1 MKSKPHFIADSADRF
16 VDDVF
21 GICDKQKGDK
31 GTAAAL
37 RRADNPDTEYQ
48 SWDLLSRPR
57 YCMDL
62 TNPYKRIPFATIGA
76 AIAKSKATQNGEIG
90 LGRALYR
97 YYQQGE
103 NNKSPDSSKED
114 QAKAKLLRLLACQDV
129 KEACRIIR
137 PLLSLLENK
146 DGSSNINYKE
156 LLKQLLFFNERT
168 KEQWA
173 ENFYRRQSAEQPDK
187 DTKS

>member
-1 MKSKPHFIADSADRF
+1 MKSKRHFIADSADRF

-31 GTAAAL
+31 GAAAAL

-48 SWDLLSRPR
+48 CWDLLSR

-62 TNPYKRIPFATIGA
+62 TKPYKRLPFATIGA
-76 AIAKSKATQNGEIG
+76 AIAKSKATQNGGIG
-90 LGRALYR
+90 LGRALFR

-103 NNKSPDSSKED
+103 NDKSADLSKAD

-156 LLKQLLFFNERT
+156 LLTQLLFFNERT

-187 DTKS
+187 DTQS